1 MLMELLY
8 ENASARPDDVA
19 IVYRDER
26 VTHGDLVE
34 RVERLAAGLAAQGIE
49 PGRRRGA
56 AAAERSRR
64 SSPATSRSPVSGAV
78 VVPVNPAFKQDE
90 LDFYFRQCEVRAV
103 ISDER
108 SAGVCERIVAGW
120 ERPAQVITTSSAHGQ
135 ALTLD
140 MLMEHEPAK
149 LEPRSPDEPLVYQ
162 FSSGSTGRPEAGGAH
177 PRPVPRRGRVLP
189 RAWASSPSDR
199 IFCAIPLFHTYGMGC
214 CMFAAAGTGAT
225 LVILEDPNPFLLRRQ
240 RALELLEQEQA
251 TIFPGVPF
259 NFRLMAEAPASA
271 DLSSLRLCFSAGT
284 ALPRPFFDAF
294 LDKFGV
300 PVRQL
305 YGCTEAGTLTANMDD
320 DPVATF
326 ESVGRPVDGV
336 QVRIEDDDGEQ
347 VPTGSIGEVAVKAPG
362 LTNGYADMEEL
373 NSQVFREGYFITG
386 DLGKLDDEGRLTITG
401 RKKLLIEVGGYKV
414 DPIEVEDVVVAHP
427 KVGEA
432 VVVGVQGKVAGE
444 EVVKAVVVPSDEVE
458 ERELIAFCQERL
470 ANFKVP
476 QVVEF
481 REEIPKSPLGK
492 ILRKYLI

>member
-1 MLMELLY
+1 MLTDLLY
-8 ENASARPDDVA
+8 ENASARADEVA

-26 VTHGDLVE
+26 VTHADLLE
-34 RVERLAAGLAAQGIE
+34 RTERLAAGLAAQGV
-49 PGRRRGA
+49 GRGDA
-56 AAAERSRR
+56 VALLLPNDPSFVASYFAISGL
-64 SSPATSRSPVSGAV
+64 GAV

-108 SAGVCERIVAGW
+108 TAGVCERIVSGW

-140 MLMEHEPAK
+140 ALMEAEPQK

-162 FSSGSTGRPEAGGAH
+162 FSSGSTGRPKRVARTHAQCTGEASYYATMGLG
-177 PRPVPRRGRVLP
+177 PE
-189 RAWASSPSDR
+189 DK

-225 LVILEDPNPFLLRRQ
+225 LVVLEDPNPFLLRRQ
-240 RALELLEQEQA
+240 RAIELLEQEQA

-271 DLSSLRLCFSAGT
+271 DLSSIRLAFSAGT

-305 YGCTEAGTLTANMDD
+305 YGCTEAGTLTANMDA
-320 DPVATF
+320 DPVASF

-336 QVRIEDDDGEQ
+336 EVRIEDDDGEP
-347 VPTGSIGEVAVKAPG
+347 VPTGSIGEVAVRSPG
-362 LTNGYADMEEL
+362 LTDGYVDMPEL
-373 NSQVFREGYFITG
+373 NSQVFREGFFITG
-386 DLGKLDDEGRLTITG
+386 DLGQIDAEGRLTITG

-414 DPIEVEDVVVAHP
+414 DPIEVEDVVGAHP

-432 VVVGVQGKVAGE
+432 VVVGVPGKVAGE
-444 EVVKAVVVPSDEVE
+444 EVVKAVVVPSDAVD
-458 ERELIAFCQERL
+458 ERELITFCQERL

>member
-1 MLMELLY
+1 MLMDLLY

-34 RVERLAAGLAAQGIE
+34 RVERLAQGLAAQGIE
-49 PGRRRGA
+49 PGDAVALLLPNDPSFIASYFAITGL
-56 AAAERSRR
+56 
-64 SSPATSRSPVSGAV
+64 GAV

-90 LDFYFRQCEVRAV
+90 LDFYFRQCAVRAV

-149 LEPRSPDEPLVYQ
+149 LESRSPDEALVYQ
-162 FSSGSTGRPEAGGAH
+162 FSSGSTGRPK
-177 PRPVPRRGRVLP
+177 RVARTHGQCFGESQYYP
-189 RAWASSPSDR
+189 GMGIEPSDR

-214 CMFAAAGTGAT
+214 CMFAAAASGAT
-225 LVILEDPNPFLLRRQ
+225 HVILEDPNPFLLRRQ
-240 RALELLEQEQA
+240 RALELLEQEKA

-259 NFRLMAEAPASA
+259 NFRLMAEAPAAA

-326 ESVGRPVDGV
+326 ESVGKPVDGV

-347 VPTGSIGEVAVKAPG
+347 VPTGSIGEVAVNAPG
-362 LTNGYADMEEL
+362 LTDGYADNEEL

-386 DLGKLDDEGRLTITG
+386 DLGKLDEEGRLTITG

-444 EVVKAVVVPSDEVE
+444 EVVKAVVVPSDAVE
-458 ERELIAFCQERL
+458 EREVIAYCQEHL

>member
-26 VTHGDLVE
+26 VTHRELVD
-34 RVERLAAGLAAQGIE
+34 RVERLGQGLAAQGIE
-49 PGRRRGA
+49 AGDAVALLLPNDPSFIASYFAITGIG
-56 AAAERSRR
+56 
-64 SSPATSRSPVSGAV
+64 GV

-90 LDFYFRQCEVRAV
+90 LDFYFRQSSVRAV

-149 LEPRSPDEPLVYQ
+149 LEPRSADEALVYQ
-162 FSSGSTGRPEAGGAH
+162 FSSGSTGRPKRVARTHGQCGGEAGYYPELGIEA
-177 PRPVPRRGRVLP
+177 
-189 RAWASSPSDR
+189 SDR

-214 CMFAAAGTGAT
+214 CMFAAAATGAT

-240 RALELLEQEQA
+240 RALELLERERA

-294 LDKFGV
+294 LEKFGV

-305 YGCTEAGTLTANMDD
+305 YGCTEAGTLTANMDE

-326 ESVGRPVDGV
+326 ESVGSPVDGV
-336 QVRIEDDDGEQ
+336 RVCIEDEDGEQ

-386 DLGKLDDEGRLTITG
+386 DLGRLDDEGRLTITG

-414 DPIEVEDVVVAHP
+414 DPIEVEDVVLAHP

-432 VVVGVQGKVAGE
+432 VVVGVLGKVAGE
-444 EVVKAVVVPSDEVE
+444 EVVKAVVVPSEEVE

>member
-1 MLMELLY
+1 MLTELLY
-8 ENASARPDDVA
+8 ENASARPEEIA

-26 VTHGDLVE
+26 VSNTDLLE
-34 RVERLAAGLAAQGIE
+34 RTERLAAGLAAHGI
-49 PGRRRGA
+49 GA
-56 AAAERSRR
+56 GDAVALLLPNDPSFVAAYFAI
-64 SSPATSRSPVSGAV
+64 TGLGAV

-90 LDFYFRQCEVRAV
+90 LDFYFRQCQVRAV

-108 SAGVCERIVAGW
+108 SAGVCERIVSGW

-140 MLMEHEPAK
+140 MLMEAEPAK
-149 LEPRSPDEPLVYQ
+149 LDPRSPDEPLVYQ
-162 FSSGSTGRPEAGGAH
+162 FSSGSTGRPKRVARTDGRGTGEGAYC
-177 PRPVPRRGRVLP
+177 PALGIGRED
-189 RAWASSPSDR
+189 S
-199 IFCAIPLFHTYGMGC
+199 IFCTIPLFHTYGMGC
-214 CMFAAAGTGAT
+214 CMFAAASAGAT
-225 LVILEDPNPFLLRRQ
+225 LVVLEDPNPFLLRRQ
-240 RALELLEQEQA
+240 RALELLEQERC

-259 NFRLMAEAPASA
+259 NFRLMAEAPAGA
-271 DLSSLRLCFSAGT
+271 DLSAVRLAFSAGT

-320 DPVATF
+320 DPVASF

-336 QVRIEDDDGEQ
+336 EVLIEDDEGGQ
-347 VPTGSIGEVAVKAPG
+347 VPAGTVGEIAVRSPG
-362 LTNGYADMEEL
+362 LTSGYADMEDL
-373 NSQVFREGYFITG
+373 NREAFRDGFFLSG
-386 DLGKLDDEGRLTITG
+386 DLGQLDDQGRLTITG

-427 KVGEA
+427 SVAEA
-432 VVVGVQGKVAGE
+432 VVVGVETKVQGE
-444 EVVKAVVVPSDEVE
+444 ELVKAVVVPRAEMDE
-458 ERELIAFCQERL
+458 RDLIGFCQQRL